1 MAKASPRTSKDQ
13 KFSLF
18 FVYAILI
25 FFSLTTI
32 APFIWMLITS
42 FKQLEDVS
50 KPGVLPPH
58 WTKAAA
64 WHPENY
70 KAVVQQIPFGR
81 YYLNSFFIACWV
93 TLLTVLTSAM
103 AAFAFARLQWKGRD
117 TLFLLYLGTMMI
129 PGVVTMIPNYTI
141 MVRAHL
147 LDTYTGLIV
156 PASFSAFGT
165 FLLRQFMLGIPRA
178 LDEAAVL
185 DGAGPWTV
193 FWDVIMPISKAG
205 LAALAILTFLGNYGS
220 FYWPLIIVKSDQ
232 LRTLPIGLM
241 FYDGNYGQQTNYIM
255 AAGMMSLVPP
265 LVLFMF
271 GQKQLIRGIQ
281 MGAVKG

>member
-1 MAKASPRTSKDQ
+1 MRSATKERGVTMV
-13 KFSLF
+13 
-18 FVYAILI
+18 FVYAVLI
-25 FFSLTTI
+25 FFSITTI
-32 APFIWMLITS
+32 APFLWMLITS

-50 KPGVLPPH
+50 KTGILPPH
-58 WTKAAA
+58 WTQAKT

-70 KAVVQQIPFGR
+70 PAVVKQIPFAR
-81 YYLNSFFIACWV
+81 YYLNSFLVAAWV
-93 TLLTVLTSAM
+93 TFLTVLTSAM
-103 AAFAFARLQWKGRD
+103 AAFAFSRLNWKGRD

-141 MVRAHL
+141 MVKLHL

-156 PASFSAFGT
+156 PVSFSAFGT
-165 FLLRQFMLGIPRA
+165 FLLRQFMLAIPRA

-185 DGAGPWTV
+185 DGAGPWTI

-220 FYWPLIIVKSDQ
+220 FYWPLILVKSDQ

-255 AAGMMSLVPP
+255 AAGMMSLIPP
-265 LVLFMF
+265 LLLFII